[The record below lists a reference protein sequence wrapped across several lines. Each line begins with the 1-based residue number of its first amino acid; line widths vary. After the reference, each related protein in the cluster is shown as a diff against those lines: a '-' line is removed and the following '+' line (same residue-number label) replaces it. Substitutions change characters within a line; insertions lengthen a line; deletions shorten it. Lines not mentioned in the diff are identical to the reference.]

1 MDKESESGLPET
13 VASCFQKL
21 WEGEMVRRYGSGL
34 LNRTKEGKRGPM
46 TPRKHPSSK
55 CLFQQTPYLNACSL
69 CPVSPSLFFFI
80 VCLFLSI
87 HPLPLVFAL
96 SCPGHVPLF
105 TLFSS
110 CNRNRQR
117 TESSTY
123 SLNYG

>member
-34 LNRTKEGKRGPM
+34 LNRTKEGKRGLV
-46 TPRKHPSSK
+46 TPKKHPSSK

-69 CPVSPSLFFFI
+69 CPVSPSLFFLLF
-80 VCLFLSI
+80 VCFYLFT
-87 HPLPLVFAL
+87 PPLVFAL

>member
-34 LNRTKEGKRGPM
+34 LNRTKEGKRGPV
-46 TPRKHPSSK
+46 TPKKHPSSK
-55 CLFQQTPYLNACSL
+55 CLFQQTPCFNACSL

-87 HPLPLVFAL
+87 HPPPWFLPCHAL
-96 SCPGHVPLF
+96 DTCLCLHFSVPV
-105 TLFSS
+105 TETGKG
-110 CNRNRQR
+110 QR
-117 TESSTY
+117 VAHI
-123 SLNYG
+123 L